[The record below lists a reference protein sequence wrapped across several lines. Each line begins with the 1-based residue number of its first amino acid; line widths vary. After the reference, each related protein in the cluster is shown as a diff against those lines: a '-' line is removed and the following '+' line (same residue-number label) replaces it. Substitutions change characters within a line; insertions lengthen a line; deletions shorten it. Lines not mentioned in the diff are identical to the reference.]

1 MFATHCNTDFIA
13 YLCNRFNKRA
23 AVRQCDEITFNGRKD
38 VSGNKELRPSRIG
51 ARVNALNQNV
61 TKREVYQGYD
71 AFMVHFFHVKICTF
85 Q

>member
-1 MFATHCNTDFIA
+1 M
-13 YLCNRFNKRA
+13 
-23 AVRQCDEITFNGRKD
+23 VEKD
-38 VSGNKELRPSRIG
+38 VSGNKELRPCRIG

>member
-13 YLCNRFNKRA
+13 YLCNRFNKRT

-38 VSGNKELRPSRIG
+38 VSGNKELRPCRIG

-61 TKREVYQGYD
+61 TKREVYLYIPNRS
-71 AFMVHFFHVKICTF
+71 ATNSHVFHGL
-85 Q
+85 